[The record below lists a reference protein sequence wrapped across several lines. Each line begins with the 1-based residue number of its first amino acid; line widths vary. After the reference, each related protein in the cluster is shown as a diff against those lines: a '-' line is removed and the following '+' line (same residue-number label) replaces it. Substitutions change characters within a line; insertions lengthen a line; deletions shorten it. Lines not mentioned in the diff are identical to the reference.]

1 MSCFLRW
8 VTATHTMRYYAHHH
22 TSGDG
27 HLYQGRCK
35 SLPIQDDGHF
45 VTVCR
50 YVERVHQPLAES
62 ELAAV
67 RRCVPRGTP
76 FGETDGRDVAADRL
90 GLAAFLPG
98 LQPTPRV
105 RASGVLSFP
114 PATRRLATSR
124 PSLRIL
130 WPFRASAAQLASD
143 RFSAPNSRALCL
155 TEPFGLTGWLSSD
168 PGSNHSR
175 SGQFTCFPGFHSHRL
190 AELDL
195 PSRLLLTA
203 RQVGTL
209 IPRWQNRNA
218 RPRRAYRRLVSSAV
232 LVDALIEYNHQSRLY
247 RSRVIGARRSRRD
260 SLRQCPKSAA
270 SLGSL
275 FGCT

>member
-1 MSCFLRW
+1 MKRSNEASRTGWAGTRSLLGYERMPSHWHPVLRPEAEGEMSCFRRW

-67 RRCVPRGTP
+67 RRCVPRETP
-76 FGETDGRDVAADRL
+76 FGEPDGRDAAADRL

-130 WPFRASAAQLASD
+130 WPFRARRPTRL
-143 RFSAPNSRALCL
+143 RPFLCPKLCL
-155 TEPFGLTGWLSSD
+155 S
-168 PGSNHSR
+168 
-175 SGQFTCFPGFHSHRL
+175 
-190 AELDL
+190 
-195 PSRLLLTA
+195 
-203 RQVGTL
+203 V
-209 IPRWQNRNA
+209 
-218 RPRRAYRRLVSSAV
+218 
-232 LVDALIEYNHQSRLY
+232 
-247 RSRVIGARRSRRD
+247 
-260 SLRQCPKSAA
+260 
-270 SLGSL
+270 
-275 FGCT
+275 